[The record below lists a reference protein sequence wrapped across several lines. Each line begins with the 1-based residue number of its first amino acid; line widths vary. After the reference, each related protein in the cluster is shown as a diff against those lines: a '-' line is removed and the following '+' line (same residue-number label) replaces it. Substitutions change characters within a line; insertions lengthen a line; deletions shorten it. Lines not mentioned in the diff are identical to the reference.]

1 MTKPTLSE
9 MMAEWNVIYQTRL
22 GIMCED
28 REPTPEQES
37 IAHQEADRAVIAMQN
52 LPPRSSRQPELAG
65 TWAARSVKD

>member
-9 MMAEWNVIYQTRL
+9 MMAEWQYRHAERL
-22 GIMCED
+22 GHLCED

-37 IAHQEADRAVIAMQN
+37 IAHQEADRAVIVMQN